1 MTATALNGFV
11 VKPCHREIHE
21 GTREDRRARET
32 AVCMAKA
39 FISRLSPY
47 ARIHAEYDGTVKAK
61 EGVHP
66 RVVTLFVEI
75 LKIEQG
81 LREHAHHGARA

>member
-1 MTATALNGFV
+1 MSTAVLQSFV
-11 VKPCHREIHE
+11 AHPQHREIHE

-32 AVCMAKA
+32 AVAMAQA

-47 ARIHAEYDGTVKAK
+47 GRVHAEYEGIVKTK

-66 RVVTLFVEI
+66 LIVRYFVEI

-81 LREHAHHGARA
+81 LREHAHGAHR